1 MSQSSTALAN
11 IILHS
16 PTAFLLSPTLTNVE
30 VSAIVGPTMAE
41 TATIDKELMERKNRR
56 VKKILND
63 SFLPARMLSALM
75 LVNFLLTLPD
85 VEICRFESD
94 TGLEDHLSG
103 AGAAGDCLLQD
114 LSREEEGPGGIL
126 RGSDT
131 IDLLKNA
138 EL

>member
-85 VEICRFESD
+85 VEICRFESG
-94 TGLEDHLSG
+94 TGLEDHLS
-103 AGAAGDCLLQD
+103 GAAGDCLLQD

-131 IDLLKNA
+131 IDLLKKA